1 MIWDCTREDPRKKRR
16 VRKDFTKK
24 PTIIFY
30 QVCIENST
38 AFWNCFPFNAE
49 KCKAKRKKE
58 FKMDNQFE
66 INTLDSYFIWLD
78 AFIIFF
84 QYPWAVDIF
93 VTSED
98 FFQKPAIYHNR
109 IVTMLKDKIS
119 SWYFEFALKNAM
131 KLEIGTVIS
140 LMVKPHSRDG
150 KLSQPKQN
158 IWGTPTKQKGFPII
172 SRGFL
177 C

>member
-1 MIWDCTREDPRKKRR
+1 
-16 VRKDFTKK
+16 
-24 PTIIFY
+24 
-30 QVCIENST
+30 
-38 AFWNCFPFNAE
+38 
-49 KCKAKRKKE
+49 
-58 FKMDNQFE
+58 MDNQFE
-66 INTLDSYFIWLD
+66 INTLASYFIWLD

-98 FFQKPAIYHNR
+98 FFQKPAIYPNR

-150 KLSQPKQN
+150 KLSQPNQN
-158 IWGTPTKQKGFPII
+158 IWGTPTKQKRFPII

>member
-1 MIWDCTREDPRKKRR
+1 MLRNVGPKGRR
-16 VRKDFTKK
+16 
-24 PTIIFY
+24 
-30 QVCIENST
+30 
-38 AFWNCFPFNAE
+38 
-49 KCKAKRKKE
+49 E

-66 INTLDSYFIWLD
+66 IKPLDSHFIWLD
-78 AFIIFF
+78 TFIIFF

-109 IVTMLKDKIS
+109 IVTMLKDKLS
-119 SWYFEFALKNAM
+119 SWYSEFALKNEM

-140 LMVKPHSRDG
+140 LVVKPHSRDG
-150 KLSQPKQN
+150 KLFQLKQN
-158 IWGTPTKQKGFPII
+158 IWRTPNKQKGFPII